1 MRRGRTRRELARL
14 STEDQRFPM
23 NKHIALLLGSALS
36 LVACG
41 SDPAPTP
48 TPTADAAAD
57 MPSADVAPG
66 DAAMGACYTQ
76 ESAAPVC
83 PTPAVAQANAMAPTF
98 RVTHIRITAPAA
110 LTSAIL
116 QNTVNDAIHRGNFLW
131 GISFDLGMNM
141 VRTGALNTQMIT
153 RGMVGQGLI
162 DGQFRY
168 YSGDAPAMGGMA
180 NRWDA
185 VRTTTTTMGDRVTT
199 GTLMGTVRLPIFD
212 TSGALLTE
220 LPLENATMR
229 NVLLAG
235 DRKCIGLG
243 QLSGGRFNECSSNW
257 QTADAMMMPFGT
269 INAVITAAAAR
280 EVRVS
285 ALNTTLCNLLAGSD
299 CATVPQAM
307 WMRQPDAMAGGM
319 PGYTLTTEFA
329 AVSARIQ

>member
-1 MRRGRTRRELARL
+1 
-14 STEDQRFPM
+14 M
-23 NKHIALLLGSALS
+23 NKHIALLLGSTLALA
-36 LVACG
+36 ACG
-41 SDPAPTP
+41 SSTP
-48 TPTADAAAD
+48 TPTADAAVVNDTPPAD
-57 MPSADVAPG
+57 APPVGDGGGG
-66 DAAMGACYTQ
+66 DASDGGGTACYTQ
-76 ESAAPVC
+76 EGAAPVC
-83 PTPAVAQANAMAPTF
+83 PTPAIAQPDAMRPTF

-131 GISFDLGMNM
+131 GITFDLGMNM

-168 YSGDAPAMGGMA
+168 YTGDAPAMGGA
-180 NRWDA
+180 GNRWDP
-185 VRTTTTTMGDRVTT
+185 VSTTTMTMGDRVTT

-235 DRKCIGLG
+235 DRKCIGAG
-243 QLSGGRFNECSSNW
+243 QVTGGRFNECSSNW
-257 QTADAMMMPFGT
+257 QTSDAMMMPYGT
-269 INAVITAAAAR
+269 IDAVITAAAAR
-280 EVRVS
+280 TVRVS
-285 ALNTTLCNLLAGSD
+285 ALNTTLCNLLAASD
-299 CATVPQAM
+299 CDTVPQAM

-319 PGYTLTTEFA
+319 PGYRLTTEFA

>member
-1 MRRGRTRRELARL
+1 
-14 STEDQRFPM
+14 M

-36 LVACG
+36 LAACG
-41 SDPAPTP
+41 SDPVPA
-48 TPTADAAAD
+48 ADAAPAGD
-57 MPSADVAPG
+57 LPAADVPAGDAPTG

-76 ESAAPVC
+76 EGAAPVC
-83 PTPAVAQANAMAPTF
+83 PTPAVAQANAMTPTF
-98 RVTHIRITAPAA
+98 RVTHIRITAPTA

-131 GISFDLGMNM
+131 GISFDLAGNR

-168 YSGDAPAMGGMA
+168 YTGNAPAMGGMPT
-180 NRWDA
+180 RWDPL
-185 VRTTTTTMGDRVTT
+185 TTALTVMGDRVTT

-220 LPLENATMR
+220 LPLENAVMG
-229 NVLLAG
+229 NVQLTA
-235 DRKCIGLG
+235 DRKCVGLG
-243 QLSGGRFNECSSNW
+243 QLMGGRFNECSSNW
-257 QTADAMMMPFGT
+257 QTSDAMMRPYGT

-280 EVRVS
+280 TVRVS

-299 CATVPQAM
+299 CDTVPQAM
-307 WMRQPDAMAGGM
+307 WMRQPDAMAGTA

>member
-1 MRRGRTRRELARL
+1 
-14 STEDQRFPM
+14 
-23 NKHIALLLGSALS
+23 
-36 LVACG
+36 
-41 SDPAPTP
+41 
-48 TPTADAAAD
+48 
-57 MPSADVAPG
+57 
-66 DAAMGACYTQ
+66 
-76 ESAAPVC
+76 
-83 PTPAVAQANAMAPTF
+83 MAPTF

-153 RGMVGQGLI
+153 RGMVGQGLL

-257 QTADAMMMPFGT
+257 QTSDAMMMPFGT